1 MIKHHLIFARA
12 GVNRRRFAGNYC
24 IATGEDIMVKKLIG
38 KKLKATRLR
47 NDMTIQELGERAK
60 VSSNMISRIE
70 RGLTIPSVEILMK
83 LAGAFGMS
91 IDYFVEDAARGTTV
105 VHTRRDE
112 GQPIFFFE
120 DKHQIISLTQGIRD
134 PSFAVFYDT
143 LEQDCSSG
151 EGGMVH
157 TGEEFALVLS
167 GRMEFVIE
175 EQSYRLEEGDSLT
188 FKASLPHRWRNLHDG
203 QTKVMWVVSPAPN
216 LAE

>member
-1 MIKHHLIFARA
+1 
-12 GVNRRRFAGNYC
+12 
-24 IATGEDIMVKKLIG
+24 MVKKLIG
-38 KKLKATRLR
+38 KKLKATRLK
-47 NDMTIQELGERAK
+47 NDMTIQELSERSK

-83 LAGAFGMS
+83 LATAFGMS
-91 IDYFVEDAARGTTV
+91 INFFIEEAARGTTV
-105 VHTRRDE
+105 VHTRKGQ

-120 DKHQIISLTQGIRD
+120 DKHQITSLTQGIRD

-143 LEQDCSSG
+143 LEKDCTSG

-167 GRMEFVIE
+167 GRLEFIIE
-175 EQSYRLEEGDSLT
+175 EESFILEEGDSLT

-203 QTKVMWVVSPAPN
+203 QTVVMWVVSPAPN
-216 LAE
+216 LAQ